1 MIHSSSPDLQ
11 LTLQLDTRTLPYLAD
26 HKIGGLQAL
35 PASAYLEMVL
45 AAGLSASKG
54 RPGRVEDVQLHELLL
69 FNDQA
74 ARTVRM
80 TLAGNTDDTWL
91 FSIESLRSSGSDW
104 AMHANGVLR
113 CDAPPAAPA
122 PILHSEILARCGEQ
136 IRAADHYAAMQARG
150 LHYGPAFKA
159 VEVIWRR
166 EGEAFAQ
173 LRLPASLE
181 TDAQLYNIHPV
192 LLDAAIQSV
201 AAARPGESGTSL
213 PVALGRLVV
222 YERRR
227 VQLWSHVVVS
237 SERQASGFT
246 ADVTLLDEAGKVVA
260 TLQGLRIQPAATAHA
275 TAAPAVATVP
285 IVATADVPAAKAGE
299 LTHAA
304 LEQLLTRTWKD
315 VLGLRE
321 LERSDR
327 FFDLGGDS
335 ITATQIADKIG
346 RAGIVVSP
354 KDILETQTIT
364 KLMLVINARKEQA
377 S

>member
-1 MIHSSSPDLQ
+1 MITTSSPDLQ
-11 LTLQLDTRTLPYLAD
+11 LTLQLDTRSLPYLAD

-54 RPGRVEDVQLHELLL
+54 RPCRVEDVQLHELLL

-74 ARTVRM
+74 ARTVRI
-80 TLAGNTDDTWL
+80 TLASNTDDAWL

-136 IRAADHYAAMQARG
+136 LRATDHYAAMQARG

-166 EGEAFAQ
+166 DGEAFAQ
-173 LRLPASLE
+173 LRLPAALE

-227 VQLWSHVVVS
+227 VRLWSHVVVGAES
-237 SERQASGFT
+237 QDGGFS

-260 TLQGLRIQPAATAHA
+260 TLHGLRIQPAATAHSAAAPTVA
-275 TAAPAVATVP
+275 TAPAVA
-285 IVATADVPAAKAGE
+285 AAAPVVSNGE
-299 LTHAA
+299 LAHAA

-364 KLMLVINARKEQA
+364 KLMLVINARKEQT